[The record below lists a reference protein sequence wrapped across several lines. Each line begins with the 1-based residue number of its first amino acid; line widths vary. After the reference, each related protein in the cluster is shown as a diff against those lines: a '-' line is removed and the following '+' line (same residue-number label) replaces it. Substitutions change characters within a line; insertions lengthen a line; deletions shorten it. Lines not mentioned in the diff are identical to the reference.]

1 MISLSLPKL
10 RWGELIGSALIL
22 AFLIYDQSTKRDLL
36 AGWNR
41 LWLLAGLVAAGND
54 SPAVL
59 AAPVEDGSNVVSVD
73 FTRKK

>member
-1 MISLSLPKL
+1 MINLSPPKL

-41 LWLLAGLVAAGND
+41 LWLLAGLVAAGLI
-54 SPAVL
+54 AL
-59 AAPVEDGSNVVSVD
+59 CA
-73 FTRKK
+73 FRKWRDN